1 MHDLVGHS
9 EELFGFLGTSLNH
22 EIHRLMPEIFSYFKV
37 LAGMQPRG
45 LLFALGHAGSPF
57 RVVAI
62 EQQRKGLLII
72 ILSTAF
78 DVKPIV
84 NWGQDFEHIS

>member
-62 EQQRKGLLII
+62 EQGLLII